1 MAYFGLSARGEEQKA
16 AVRALAN
23 NKPFTIITGPPG
35 TGKTLL
41 AQAVGLHK
49 TLEDGDYRK
58 LNYSRL
64 QTQIGADIG
73 AIPGDFE
80 GKSHPFVAPFMDNLE
95 VLTTRPKDVKEY
107 FDSKIFFDPPQTVR
121 GRSRHF
127 TYDLHDEAQNDDN
140 GLMHAIGT
148 RPAQGSKI
156 VLLGNFAQIDNK
168 KAMTPETNG
177 LYTLLAGLY
186 ERDPE
191 QRFFDHINLR
201 VTHRSPVVEIVE
213 DIFRDKKVYDPRFA
227 ELEARGNVEE
237 DATSFAV

>member
-49 TLEDGDYRK
+49 TLEEPDYRK
-58 LNYSRL
+58 MNYSRL

-95 VLTTRPKDVKEY
+95 VLTSRPKDVKEY
-107 FDSKIFFDPPQTVR
+107 FDTKIFFDPPQTVR
-121 GRSRHF
+121 GRSRHHTF
-127 TYDLHDEAQNDDN
+127 DMHDEAQNNDN
-140 GLMHAIGT
+140 GLVHAIGT
-148 RPAQGSKI
+148 RPALGSKV
-156 VLLGNFAQIDNK
+156 VLLGNFAQIDNR
-168 KAMTPETNG
+168 KASTPETNG

-186 ERDPE
+186 RLDPE

-201 VTHRSPVVEIVE
+201 VTHRSPVVELVE
-213 DIFRDKKVYDPRFA
+213 EIFREKKEYDPRFA

-237 DATSFAV
+237 ATSFAV